1 MTNAHPDVAISYAW
15 KEENGGDEARSVETL
30 CERFRQEGFLFLRD
44 KGGVKL
50 GGDLRAFM
58 QRVGTAPI
66 LCVFLSD
73 AYLRLPNCMYELLIA
88 WDQSRAK
95 PDEFR
100 ERVKIWIMPSAQG
113 IREAK
118 GRIVYTRYWK
128 RERDR
133 LTKLLKPHLGDGASG
148 TELDGLNQVRQ
159 FAEKVNEILN
169 FCANSLSPQNFDE
182 FESWL
187 RSILLKPA
195 SALVQS
201 RSSIGEPVHNPVLP
215 PPIPSPD
222 PAVPSTPLISP
233 PRLPGPPADLEDRL
247 RKVFGE
253 QYVRLAVV
261 LDRHPA
267 LRDALTH
274 RHGLVGMS
282 STQMTPV
289 LLLRFH
295 LRFLESIGQFSQIYE
310 DESLSRGAV
319 LDLVSEVLYL
329 AMCPDY
335 AASHL
340 KEPTPGE
347 PHELIPRQI
356 HVAEHVRQG
365 IAEMLICWTKSR
377 GRKPVSAK
385 AFSREKTSALAETT
399 PQMTV
404 EVLRRSLLDRFG
416 IDPLK
421 PDALKAL
428 EIELQSERLSG
439 RPAFQLIRDKD
450 TDIIDA
456 IRAPGS
462 PLRDLLLLIV
472 KEGSTI
478 NPRAEAENDNYDWRF
493 EVNLQK
499 LAQTLG
505 PS

>member
-1 MTNAHPDVAISYAW
+1 MTPPRVFISYSHDSEPHKAAVL
-15 KEENGGDEARSVETL
+15 ELAQRLREGGIDATVDQFVNGSPVQGWPRWMLDELEAARYVLCVCTPTYYRRFRGHEQPGSGKGVTWEGAIITQELYDKNCANRRFLPVLFRDSDDNSIPDPLRGASHYRVETGFDAL
-30 CERFRQEGFLFLRD
+30 YDALLEQAGVEPAPLGTPKLRERC
-44 KGGVKL
+44 
-50 GGDLRAFM
+50 
-58 QRVGTAPI
+58 RVGPLVHTG
-66 LCVFLSD
+66 S
-73 AYLRLPNCMYELLIA
+73 
-88 WDQSRAK
+88 K
-95 PDEFR
+95 P
-100 ERVKIWIMPSAQG
+100 
-113 IREAK
+113 
-118 GRIVYTRYWK
+118 
-128 RERDR
+128 
-133 LTKLLKPHLGDGASG
+133 
-148 TELDGLNQVRQ
+148 
-159 FAEKVNEILN
+159 
-169 FCANSLSPQNFDE
+169 
-182 FESWL
+182 
-187 RSILLKPA
+187 
-195 SALVQS
+195 
-201 RSSIGEPVHNPVLP
+201 SSIGPSLVATPEEAEAPTTLVPALDPELP
-215 PPIPSPD
+215 Q
-222 PAVPSTPLISP
+222 TPLNSP

-253 QYVRLAVV
+253 QYVRLAAV

-267 LRDALTH
+267 LRDALTR
-274 RHGLVGMS
+274 RHGLVGMNS
-282 STQMTPV
+282 AEMTPV

-310 DESLSRGAV
+310 DELLTRGAV

-456 IRAPGS
+456 IRTPGS

-478 NPRAEAENDNYDWRF
+478 NPRAEAENDNYDWRL